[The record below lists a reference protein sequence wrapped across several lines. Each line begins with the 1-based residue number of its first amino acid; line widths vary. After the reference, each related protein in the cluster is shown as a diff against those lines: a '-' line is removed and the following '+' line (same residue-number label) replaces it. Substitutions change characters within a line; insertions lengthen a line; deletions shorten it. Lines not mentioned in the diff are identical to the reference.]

1 MQISSDYTLNNLSA
15 LKLNEKSLEQSAQT
29 IAQVANTIGEPAN
42 QEVTQDVIDA
52 IVGQIPTVIAYEAN
66 AKAIETVN
74 AVADTLL
81 NIKA

>member
-1 MQISSDYTLNNLSA
+1 MQITNDYSLNNLSA
-15 LKLNEKSLEQSAQT
+15 LKLNEKNLEQSAQT
-29 IAQVANTIGEPAN
+29 IAQVANTIGEPQN

-66 AKAIETVN
+66 AKAIETVQ